1 MARCIETNGLE
12 REIYIKHMV
21 KFIDTSGITEHYFNY
36 TQLQKK
42 RTTYMYLPLS
52 KILTSDSYVIC
63 GYIALKFCM
72 LLLTK

>member
-1 MARCIETNGLE
+1 M
-12 REIYIKHMV
+12 
-21 KFIDTSGITEHYFNY
+21 Y

-52 KILTSDSYVIC
+52 NILTSDSYVIC

-72 LLLTK
+72 LLSNRKNSIWVKFYIFYDFYFQRL